1 MFSSL
6 RKGHRSVCLDVLNH
20 RAPLPARSTRT
31 CFHLEPLGLFSLPR
45 GGDASIA
52 PGPGTGK
59 RTGSGLCEEDV
70 ITGSEIFLG
79 RSLTVSCSH
88 TRCVC
93 SSLRQLQHPDCLEVG
108 SGTWLQPHAVLH
120 AKINKLG
127 IAVYLFGRLTVVVD
141 GVDKPD
147 SHVRVVVRHQHD
159 VEQFFALRVQIPQTC
174 VYGLQRLS
182 GHETC

>member
-1 MFSSL
+1 M
-6 RKGHRSVCLDVLNH
+6 D
-20 RAPLPARSTRT
+20 
-31 CFHLEPLGLFSLPR
+31 LFSF
-45 GGDASIA
+45 GASRIILTSQRRRRSDLSRT
-52 PGPGTGK
+52 GNGK

-79 RSLTVSCSH
+79 RSLTVRSSH
-88 TRCVC
+88 TRVCVPHC
-93 SSLRQLQHPDCLEVG
+93 QLQHPDCLEAG
-108 SGTWLQPHAVLH
+108 SGTWLQ
-120 AKINKLG
+120 AKINKLS

-159 VEQFFALRVQIPQTC
+159 VEQFFALRVKIPQTC